1 MQNQINT
8 LNLYINI
15 LPKTYTDP
23 VLKAVLESFHVV
35 IRAIDKEE
43 MIHGII
49 GHRNA
54 GRLLKKSRTLAAC
67 VPRVLK
73 ESSKAL
79 VSITKNLAD
88 ITKQK
93 TIKWAHRQSAKR

>member
-1 MQNQINT
+1 MST
-8 LNLYINI
+8 LKLNINI
-15 LPKTYTDP
+15 LPETYTNP
-23 VLKAVLESFHVV
+23 VLKAVLESFHAV

-43 MIHGII
+43 MIHGMI

-54 GRLLKKSRTLAAC
+54 GQLHEKSRTLAAC

-73 ESSKAL
+73 ERSEAL
-79 VSITKNLAD
+79 VSMAKDLAD

-93 TIKWAHRQSAKR
+93 TIEWAHRQSVKRLCV